1 MPIIEPFFRS
11 APLWSVF
18 VLSLFLIL
26 SGTLLG
32 MRLSRRKLAEE
43 KLTQKEG
50 QNGLLV
56 GAMLGL
62 LSFVLAFAFG
72 ATSSRY
78 DIRKGVLL
86 DEVNALGTAYLRAD
100 YLPESHK
107 ALNKQH
113 LIHYVDLLQEATED
127 GADIQAIIKKL
138 NTLEKDLWTKNIELT
153 QTDFDS
159 HLLTHYLESLN
170 EVFDLLTKRITISLK
185 YHIPTPI
192 WCMLFTIIWLTMI
205 AVGYVAGLS
214 RGISPFLGLVL
225 ALTFSSIIYLIADL
239 DSINKGWLKISQR
252 PITELQQDFKTQ

>member
-1 MPIIEPFFRS
+1 MLNIEPFFRNV
-11 APLWSVF
+11 PLWSVF
-18 VLSLFLIL
+18 VLSLILIL
-26 SGTLLG
+26 SGTILG

-62 LSFVLAFAFG
+62 LSFVFAFAFG
-72 ATSSRY
+72 ATSNRY
-78 DIRKGVLL
+78 DIRKGILL

-100 YLPESHK
+100 YLPEAYK
-107 ALNKQH
+107 ALNKEH
-113 LIHYVDLLQEATED
+113 LIQYVDLLTEAAED
-127 GADIQAIIKKL
+127 GADIKPIINKL
-138 NTLEKDLWTKNIELT
+138 NMLEKNLWTKNMELT
-153 QTDFDS
+153 KTDFDS

-170 EVFDLLTKRITISLK
+170 EVFDLLTKRITVSLK

-192 WCMLFTIIWLTMI
+192 WCMLFTIIWLTMV

-214 RGISPFLGLVL
+214 RGISPILGVIL

-252 PITELQQDFKTQ
+252 PMIELQEQFKTQ